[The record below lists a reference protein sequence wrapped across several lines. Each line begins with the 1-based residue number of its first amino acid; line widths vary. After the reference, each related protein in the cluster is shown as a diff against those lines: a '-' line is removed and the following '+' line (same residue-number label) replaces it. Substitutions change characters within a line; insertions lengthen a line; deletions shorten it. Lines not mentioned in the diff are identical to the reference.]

1 MEDYM
6 ESIYYAVKIVA
17 LLWMLMVAFIAM
29 FGANRSVKDDRSSMH
44 FLAITLT
51 TVLPTIG
58 YTVTAGTT
66 APGAFSWGFPI
77 VSYLG
82 FFVFVLGLVINWT
95 GILTLNKQWSAIVVI
110 SQNHKLIDTGIY
122 KYIRHPI
129 YAGVLLQLL
138 GLGLGLANWISILV
152 LVLLNAA
159 SLAYRIY
166 VEEKALE
173 KHFGDEYI
181 KYAHKTKR
189 LIPGIL

>member
-1 MEDYM
+1 M
-6 ESIYYAVKIVA
+6 ESIYYAVKVVA